1 VRVDIPL
8 PIETERFTI
17 RPLAEDDAV
26 AVHEIWS
33 DPEVMRYI
41 PSAPSASLDES
52 RERLARHMARS
63 PGLWA
68 VTERDTGELVG
79 VCGLVAV
86 EGTGPEIEVAY
97 HVMRRHWR
105 RGVATE
111 AARGCV
117 EAGLAAGLEQ
127 VVAFVVP
134 ENRASV
140 RVLEKVGMRRDGMA
154 SAYGLDLARFVTPQE
169 ALA

>member
-1 VRVDIPL
+1 VRADIPL

-17 RPLAEDDAV
+17 RPLSEDDGE

-41 PSAPSASLDES
+41 PSLPSATLDES
-52 RERLARHMARS
+52 RARLARHMARS

-68 VTERDTGELVG
+68 VVERETGELVA
-79 VCGLVAV
+79 VCGLMAV
-86 EGTGPEIEVAY
+86 EGTGPDIEVAY
-97 HVMRRHWR
+97 HVKQRHWN

-111 AARGCV
+111 AASACV
-117 EAGLAAGLEQ
+117 NAGLTAGLPR

-134 ENRASV
+134 ENLASA
-140 RVLEKVGMRRDGMA
+140 RVLEKAGLHRDGMA
-154 SAYGLDLARFVTPQE
+154 QAYGLDLARFVIP
-169 ALA
+169 